1 MKPTTLMLL
10 AALAAAPC
18 LYAQAPPAPSPEVQA
33 ARDAM
38 RKACADD
45 MKNLCGD
52 KQGREAFACMRQNND
67 KLSQGCKDA
76 MAKLPRPSGPP
87 PSPPPAQ

>member
-1 MKPTTLMLL
+1 MKPRTLLLL

-18 LYAQAPPAPSPEVQA
+18 LYAQAPPAPSPEMQA
-33 ARDAM
+33 AREAM

-52 KQGREAFACMRQNND
+52 KQGREAFACMRENSD

-76 MAKLPRPSGPP
+76 MAKMPRRPAP
-87 PSPPPAQ
+87 PPPAQ

>member
-1 MKPTTLMLL
+1 MKIGTIVIAAALL
-10 AALAAAPC
+10 AASA
-18 LYAQAPPAPSPEVQA
+18 AQAQPPAPSPEVQA

-45 MKNLCGD
+45 QKSLCGD
-52 KQGREAFACMRQNND
+52 KQGREVFACLRSNAD
-67 KLSQGCKDA
+67 KLSAGCKDA

-87 PSPPPAQ
+87 PASN